1 MIDYVKAKDFKEDDL
16 IFSMYKIISIERI
29 NIRNY
34 LHIKIQMRRT
44 NEKTTYFLCSENSR
58 FLIKRRKNNGRKKT
72 GDKLN

>member
-44 NEKTTYFLCSENSR
+44 NEKDTYFLCSENSR
-58 FLIKRRKNNGRKKT
+58 FLIKRRKSNGRKKT
-72 GDKLN
+72 GYKPN

>member
-44 NEKTTYFLCSENSR
+44 NEKDTYFLCSENSK
-58 FLIKRRKNNGRKKT
+58 FLIKRRKNNERKTT
-72 GDKLN
+72 GYKPN